1 MPELEQMFQFFSI
14 AGVAVAIILLVIFL
28 VVFYNVVVKAYYN
41 RVECLFDNSTEDMD
55 YDRKERHRK

>member
-28 VVFYNVVVKAYYN
+28 VVFYNVVVKAYYD
-41 RVECLFDNSTEDMD
+41 RVERLFDNSTEDID
-55 YDRKERHRK
+55 YDRKERHKC